1 MVRFGGKRGPRFQ
14 GIRFRLGVAMAFA
27 LLPILLLG
35 AIQSQAAFRADAE
48 ERRNDLVLAAERSAA
63 NAWTRLDSTLV
74 LLEALRPESLGLYCE
89 SRLRALVDR
98 LPGYDA
104 LLQFSPTG
112 QVVCAS
118 KDVPPTLA
126 ATGADWFDRLRGG
139 EDMAVVRAPP
149 EISPEPALLVAVRSE
164 RPLGAF
170 DGALTAL
177 LPLSELRPV
186 PPPGALPDGSEV
198 ALTDAQGRVLT
209 STNPQ
214 AFAVTAGQGAAGWV
228 ERARA
233 DPSTLFEGVDASGQ
247 RRVFAGA
254 AIAGRDVYVLISA
267 PDPGLLSWARL
278 DPIGVFVLPILAW
291 LVTLIAVMIFSER
304 IIIRWLDYLERVAAL
319 YAKGRFSVRPV
330 QAVSAPSELRI
341 FARTLDDMAEAISI
355 RDASLMESIAEK
367 DALLRE
373 IHHRVKN
380 NLQII
385 SSLLSMQQRALTDPA
400 ARAAIN
406 DTRQRISALALIYR
420 TLYQSADIR
429 RADLSDFL
437 NELVGQLIA
446 SESGRGPMVTSAVDA
461 DSLVID
467 PDKLAPLALWAVEAV
482 TNAQKHAFAG
492 RGGSL
497 KVRFNVNG
505 PESVLEVEDDGG
517 GFGPD
522 AAQGVGRTLMTA
534 FARQLRGQTELV
546 PSPTGG
552 AIARLVFPTPE
563 AEDGPASHDG
573 APPLPPAAPRPAPA
587 SRNPVVPDTLRRG
600 DLSRVAKATGAS

>member
-1 MVRFGGKRGPRFQ
+1 
-14 GIRFRLGVAMAFA
+14 MAFA

-112 QVVCAS
+112 QVACAS
-118 KDVPPTLA
+118 RDVPPTLA

-170 DGALTAL
+170 DGALAAL

-198 ALTDAQGRVLT
+198 ALTDAEGRVLT
-209 STNPQ
+209 ATNPE
-214 AFAVTAGQGAAGWV
+214 AFAVTEGQGAAGWV

-291 LVTLIAVMIFSER
+291 LVALIAVMIFSER

-355 RDASLMESIAEK
+355 RDASLME
-367 DALLRE
+367 
-373 IHHRVKN
+373 
-380 NLQII
+380 
-385 SSLLSMQQRALTDPA
+385 
-400 ARAAIN
+400 
-406 DTRQRISALALIYR
+406 
-420 TLYQSADIR
+420 
-429 RADLSDFL
+429 
-437 NELVGQLIA
+437 
-446 SESGRGPMVTSAVDA
+446 
-461 DSLVID
+461 
-467 PDKLAPLALWAVEAV
+467 
-482 TNAQKHAFAG
+482 
-492 RGGSL
+492 
-497 KVRFNVNG
+497 
-505 PESVLEVEDDGG
+505 
-517 GFGPD
+517 
-522 AAQGVGRTLMTA
+522 
-534 FARQLRGQTELV
+534 
-546 PSPTGG
+546 
-552 AIARLVFPTPE
+552 
-563 AEDGPASHDG
+563 
-573 APPLPPAAPRPAPA
+573 
-587 SRNPVVPDTLRRG
+587 
-600 DLSRVAKATGAS
+600 